1 MRRTARQAVG
11 RPACD
16 SGGGRPA
23 ALLQDRGVV
32 RVQATLTVEG
42 MPDLGRRAESECRA
56 VRLAEPCCP
65 ASVGDGLTRPTG
77 LVAAINEWL

>member
-1 MRRTARQAVG
+1 M
-11 RPACD
+11 
-16 SGGGRPA
+16 
-23 ALLQDRGVV
+23 
-32 RVQATLTVEG
+32 QATLTVEG